1 MPISSTVSNLLYAMR
16 LRIAPALWVESLALR
31 IDKKSGALPPFDLTP
46 VKPAPAPLYSLHHS
60 LKRVRKMIRSMT
72 AYARCETKGEWGS
85 AAWELRSVNQRYL
98 ETYIRLPEQFRGLEP
113 AVRERI
119 RNRLTRG
126 KVEVNLRFD
135 ADPSAQSALVL
146 NEKLAIQLVEAAKW
160 VKMQSDEGEINPVD
174 ILRWPGVMSAEE
186 QDLDAIS
193 AQLLTALDRAIDDFI
208 TARETEGTALKG
220 LIEQRL
226 EGVSAE
232 VVKVRSHM
240 PDVLKWQRE
249 RLVTRLEEAQVQLEN
264 NRLEQELVMLAQRVD
279 VAEELDR
286 LEAHVKE
293 TYNILKK
300 KEAVGRR
307 LDFMMQEFNRESN
320 TLGSKSINAEI
331 TASAI
336 ELKVLIEQMRE
347 QIQNIE

>member
-1 MPISSTVSNLLYAMR
+1 
-16 LRIAPALWVESLALR
+16 
-31 IDKKSGALPPFDLTP
+31 
-46 VKPAPAPLYSLHHS
+46 
-60 LKRVRKMIRSMT
+60 MIRSMT
-72 AYARCETKGEWGS
+72 AYARREIKGNWGS

-113 AVRERI
+113 VVRERI
-119 RNRLTRG
+119 RARLTRG
-126 KVEVNLRFD
+126 KIECNLRFEL
-135 ADPSAQSALVL
+135 DPGAQSSLVL
-146 NEKLAIQLVEAAKW
+146 NEKLAKQLVEAANW

-174 ILRWPGVMSAEE
+174 ILRCPGVMSAEE

-193 AQLLTALDRAIDDFI
+193 AELLKALDGALDDFI
-208 TARETEGTALKG
+208 AARESEGAALKS

-232 VVKVRSHM
+232 VKKVRAQM
-240 PDVLKWQRE
+240 PNILQWQRE
-249 RLVTRLEEAQVQLEN
+249 RLVSKLEEAEVQLEN
-264 NRLEQELVMLAQRVD
+264 NRLEQELVLMAQRVD

-293 TYNILKK
+293 THKILKK
-300 KEAVGRR
+300 EEAVGRR

-320 TLGSKSINAEI
+320 TLASKSINADV
-331 TASAI
+331 TTSAI